1 MHLLLQLGCLLPN
14 GPPLLLMW
22 AGLAEL
28 CCVREGNMKQSRG
41 HTMEKKR
48 HPAASRLPLT
58 CYKQV
63 RESAPHHRHQIRFA
77 APRSRRRKQRSKL
90 PTRTSISRC
99 PTARGDEDAR
109 HCSISALTPL

>member
-1 MHLLLQLGCLLPN
+1 MHLSLQLGCLLPN
-14 GPPLLLMW
+14 GPPLSLMW

-63 RESAPHHRHQIRFA
+63 RESEPPVPGMGSGQPCGGGSGRFGCGDN
-77 APRSRRRKQRSKL
+77 RSSQ
-90 PTRTSISRC
+90 
-99 PTARGDEDAR
+99 G
-109 HCSISALTPL
+109 